1 MSKIIPIF
9 QTEVIEGQMKMTD
22 EEYNRYRKWL
32 WTKSG
37 KLQFILKKQFRKRS
51 LPQNAYFH
59 SVIVPMIAEEVGE
72 DEVRIKA
79 LLKSMFLSRK
89 ITIKGKNGEEKT
101 ETIVGRTSKL
111 NTEQFAIFIDKCIV
125 WSSSFLGIIIPDPDP
140 NHNAYPILIE
150 ED

>member
-51 LPQNAYFH
+51 LPQNAWYW
-59 SVIVPMIAEEVGE
+59 SLIIPMIAEEMGE
-72 DEVRIKA
+72 DDMDYVHA
-79 LLKSMFLSRK
+79 LLKSIHLSK
-89 ITIKGKNGEEKT
+89 KVEIKGKIYTVTGK
-101 ETIVGRTSKL
+101 TSKL
-111 NTEQFAIFIDKCIV
+111 TTAQFGEYCERVRMWAAQELMLD
-125 WSSSFLGIIIPDPDP
+125 IPDPDP
-140 NHNAYPILIE
+140 DHNAYPVLIDE
-150 ED
+150 